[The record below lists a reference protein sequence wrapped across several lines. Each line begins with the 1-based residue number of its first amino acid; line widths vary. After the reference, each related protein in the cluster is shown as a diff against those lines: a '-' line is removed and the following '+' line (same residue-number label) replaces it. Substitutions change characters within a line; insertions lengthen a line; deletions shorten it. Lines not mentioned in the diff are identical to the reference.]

1 MKQSRATNRYAKA
14 LLELSIEKGVVDSSY
29 NDMALVYSTCLNN
42 KELILLLK
50 SPIIKTDKKIKILT
64 NIFEKEISV
73 FSMNFIMIIVKK
85 NREALLPQIAK
96 AFVSQYKKHKNIQ
109 EAIVTTAI
117 PLNNDLK
124 ASIIQYIKMNGEIEV
139 ELEEVVDENII
150 GGAIIKIGDKQLDA
164 SVVSQISELRQ
175 MFNKNLYLQ
184 DF

>member
-1 MKQSRATNRYAKA
+1 MNQSRATTRYAKA
-14 LLELSIEKGVVDSSY
+14 LLELSIEKNVIESSY
-29 NDMALVYSTCLNN
+29 NDMALVDSTCLKN

-50 SPIIKTDKKIKILT
+50 SPVIKTEKKLRILKQ
-64 NIFEKEISV
+64 IFEKEISV
-73 FSMNFIMIIVKK
+73 FSMNFIAIIVKK
-85 NREALLPQIAK
+85 NREALLPQIAN

-117 PLNNDLK
+117 PLTKELK
-124 ASIIQYIKMNGEIEV
+124 SAIIRYIKKNGEIEV
-139 ELEEVVDENII
+139 ELTEVVDKNII